1 MLIRSPVTKNMQK
14 SVRASV
20 VPQKQRLLKSD
31 ATIRDARE
39 VLSESQFDTE
49 TMCFDEEKRDKLLSD
64 AVNKELDESVFS
76 ELESLGNGGLSLGDI
91 GCNSINVEK

>member
-1 MLIRSPVTKNMQK
+1 MLIRSPVTKNMHK

-31 ATIRDARE
+31 ATLRDARE

-49 TMCFDEEKRDKLLSD
+49 TMCFDEDD
-64 AVNKELDESVFS
+64 
-76 ELESLGNGGLSLGDI
+76 NGCMNCI
-91 GCNSINVEK
+91 GCSGISINVEE